1 MQARSIQLRAC
12 MLLSTHHNS
21 PSLPEDISSLQALVR
36 EQQATL
42 AALLEQLKIEKLGR
56 ERAELKV
63 KDLLRRIFGPK
74 SERIS
79 APQGYSLYGD
89 RPFSHSGLTYRYSN
103 LLSHDVRL

>member
-1 MQARSIQLRAC
+1 
-12 MLLSTHHNS
+12 MLLSTHQNS
-21 PSLPEDISSLQALVR
+21 PPLPEDVSSLQAIVR
-36 EQQATL
+36 EQQAAL

-79 APQGYSLYGD
+79 ALQGLLFGAASAAEKVAAVARD
-89 RPFSHSGLTYRYSN
+89 APTRAKLTG
-103 LLSHDVRL
+103 H